1 MWDLVYTFV
10 DLLTRVIFTLKAC
23 DMENKGFEID
33 LTESHNRNAGFNNIK
48 RGFFFLDMML
58 EKHFSSVQG

>member
-1 MWDLVYTFV
+1 MYDLTYTFV

-33 LTESHNRNAGFNNIK
+33 LSESLNRNAGFNNIK
-48 RGFFFLDMML
+48 RGFFYLDMML
-58 EKHFSSVQG
+58 EKHFVQVQN